1 MYQGTRPPLNSV
13 VKKKKNENLFLHGKS
28 LLERTYPVMDARKTA
43 SNVPKNV
50 TPIVTPVSYTHLDVY
65 KRQIQVC
72 GVMQGH
78 LK

>member
-28 LLERTYPVMDARKTA
+28 LHERTYPVIDARKTA

-50 TPIVTPVSYTHLDVY
+50 TPIVTPYAIRMLVGFFSDN
-65 KRQIQVC
+65 R
-72 GVMQGH
+72 
-78 LK
+78 